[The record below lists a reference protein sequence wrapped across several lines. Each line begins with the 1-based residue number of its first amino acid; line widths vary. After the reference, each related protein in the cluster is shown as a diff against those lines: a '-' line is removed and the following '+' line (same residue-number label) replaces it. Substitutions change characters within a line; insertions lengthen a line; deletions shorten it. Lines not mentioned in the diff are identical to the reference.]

1 MLTCLLLLLAY
12 VIGSTPF
19 GLIVALLVGRID
31 IRKHGSGNIGA
42 TNVGRVLGSKWG
54 IIVLVLDLLKGVLTV
69 WLLPPAIVTPVEAQT
84 WVVATGVMTIVGHMF
99 PFWLRF
105 SGGKGV
111 ATALG
116 VVVYLA
122 PWAMLAAAG
131 MFIVSVLLWRIVS
144 LSSILA
150 VLAFAVVQVTLQFP
164 DPFGPTKWPLTT
176 FSLLVPALIILRH
189 RTNVIRLFRGEEPRY
204 ELGKKVRN
212 RDGDLDGPAVTPQ

>member
-1 MLTCLLLLLAY
+1 VSPYLLLLLAY
-12 VIGSTPF
+12 IIGSTPF

-42 TNVGRVLGSKWG
+42 TNVGRVLGSRWG
-54 IIVLVLDLLKGVLTV
+54 IIVLVLDLLKGFLTV
-69 WLLPPAIVTPVEAQT
+69 WLLPSAMLPAADAPAWE
-84 WVVATGVMTIVGHMF
+84 VATGVMTIVGHMF

-131 MFIVSVLLWRIVS
+131 MFLVSALLWRIVS

-150 VLAFAVVQVTLQFP
+150 VLTFAAVQFTLQFP
-164 DPFGPTKWPLTT
+164 APFGPSRWPLTT

-204 ELGKKVRN
+204 EFGKKVTG
-212 RDGDLDGPAVTPQ
+212 RDTVNTVQQ

>member
-1 MLTCLLLLLAY
+1 MAPSFLLLLAY
-12 VIGSTPF
+12 IIGSTPF
-19 GLIVALLVGRID
+19 GLIVALVVGRID

-42 TNVGRVLGSKWG
+42 TNVGRVLGSRWG
-54 IIVLVLDLLKGVLTV
+54 ALVLVLDLLKGLLTV
-69 WLLPPAIVTPVEAQT
+69 WLLPPALLPPADVSA

-99 PFWLRF
+99 PLWLRF

-131 MFIVSVLLWRIVS
+131 MFLLSALVWRIVS

-150 VLAFAVVQVTLQFP
+150 VLTFAAVQVTLQFP
-164 DPFGPTKWPLTT
+164 DPFGPTKWPLTA

-189 RTNVIRLFRGEEPRY
+189 RTNLVRLVRGDEPRY
-204 ELGKKVRN
+204 EFGKK
-212 RDGDLDGPAVTPQ
+212 AA